1 MKFLL
6 VLVVGLCFGLVSVA
20 SLEKSHEQ
28 KKTYIVHMA
37 KSQMPASFGDDHT
50 QWYHSSLKSVS
61 ESAEMHYMYNN
72 VVHGF
77 SARLTLDEA
86 LSMKKQPGVVAVLE
100 DMKYELHT
108 TRTPEFLGLY
118 ESAELFPGSD
128 AVSDIVIGMMD
139 TGVWPES
146 KSFNDSGMGPI
157 PSSWNGTCE
166 NGTNFNSCDC
176 NRKLIGARYFSKGY
190 EAVAGPINQTQ
201 ESKSPR
207 DDMGHGTHTTTTAG
221 GSSVVGAN
229 LFGYAS
235 GTARGMASR
244 ARVAMYKVCWLRGCF
259 GSDILAG
266 MDSAIDD
273 KVNVISI
280 SLGSFFALPYYVDP
294 IAIGAYAAMEQGI
307 FVSCAAGNSGPRP
320 FSVVNVAP
328 WITTVGAGTLDRNF
342 PADVSLGNGMKFSDG
357 TSLYKGLSLPKK
369 MLPLV
374 YAGNASKSPDGRF
387 CASGSLIPEKVRG
400 KIVLCDG
407 DLFSRIEEGVA
418 VKKAGGL
425 GMVLVN
431 TAADSLEVLA
441 MADLLPATMVGPTS
455 GAKIKSYLFSDPN
468 PRATIIFQGTE
479 LGIQPSPVVA
489 AFSSRGPN
497 PITSQVLKP
506 DLLAPGVNIIAAWT
520 GRTGPTELAS
530 DNRRVAF
537 NIISG
542 TSMATPHVSGL
553 AALLKGAHPQWSPA
567 AIRSALMTTAYA
579 TYTNGQPLLDG
590 INKMPSTPFA
600 YGAGHVD
607 PIKALDPG
615 LIYDLNASD
624 YLSFLCAINYT
635 TSEISVLIKK
645 NFTCDP
651 KVEYN
656 VTNLNYPS
664 FAVRLKSGGNA
675 STVVKYTRTL
685 TNVGQAATYN
695 VSVNMKNETVKVL
708 VQPDSLSFCQ
718 LNERQSYTVTF
729 TACSLPSNS
738 FAYGSLTWS
747 DGKHVVGSPIAISWM

>member
-6 VLVVGLCFGLVSVA
+6 VLVVGLCFGHVSVA
-20 SLEKSHEQ
+20 SVEENHAQ

-61 ESAEMHYMYNN
+61 DSAEMHYTYNN
-72 VVHGF
+72 AVHGF
-77 SARLTLDEA
+77 SGRLTLDEA
-86 LSMKKQPGVVAVLE
+86 QSMKKQPGVVAVLE
-100 DMKYELHT
+100 DVKYELHT

-128 AVSDIVIGMMD
+128 ASDIIIGMMD

-146 KSFNDSGMGPI
+146 KSFNDSGMGPV
-157 PSSWNGTCE
+157 PKSWKGVCE
-166 NGTNFNSCDC
+166 NGTNFNSSDC
-176 NRKLIGARYFSKGY
+176 NRKLIGARYYSKGY
-190 EAVAGPINQTQ
+190 EAVFGPINQTQ

-207 DDMGHGTHTTTTAG
+207 DDIGHGTHTTTTAG

-235 GTARGMASR
+235 GTARGMASS

-259 GSDILAG
+259 SSDILAG
-266 MDSAIDD
+266 MDQAIDEE
-273 KVNVISI
+273 VNVISI
-280 SLGSFFALPYYVDP
+280 SLGFFFAQPYYLDP

-307 FVSCAAGNSGPRP
+307 FVSCAAGNEGPYS

-328 WITTVGAGTLDRNF
+328 WFTTVGAGTLDRDF

-369 MLPLV
+369 LLPLV
-374 YAGNASKSPDGRF
+374 YAGNASKSPDGGF

-400 KIVLCDG
+400 KIVLCNG
-407 DLFSRIEEGVA
+407 GFFSRIEAGVA
-418 VKKAGGL
+418 VKEAGGL

-431 TAADSLEVLA
+431 EEADATEVLA
-441 MADLLPATMVGPTS
+441 VADLLPATMVGPTS

-468 PRATIIFQGTE
+468 PRATIIFKGTE

-489 AFSSRGPN
+489 GFTSRGPN
-497 PITSQVLKP
+497 PVTPQLLKP

-520 GRTGPTELAS
+520 GRVGPTELAS
-530 DNRRVAF
+530 DVRRVAF

-553 AALLKGAHPQWSPA
+553 AALLKGAHLQWSPA
-567 AIRSALMTTAYA
+567 AIRSALMTTAYT
-579 TYTNGQPLLDG
+579 TYKNGHPLLDS
-590 INKMPSTPFA
+590 INEMPATPFD

-607 PIKALDPG
+607 PVKALDPG

-635 TSEISVLIKK
+635 TSEISVLTRR

-651 KVEYN
+651 EVEYS

-664 FAVRLKSGGNA
+664 FAVALKSGGNA
-675 STVVKYTRTL
+675 STVVKYTRTV
-685 TNVGQAATYN
+685 TNVGGVAATYN
-695 VSVNMKNETVKVL
+695 ASVNMKNETVKVL
-708 VQPDSLSFCQ
+708 VQPDSLSFSQ

-729 TACSLPSNS
+729 TAGSLPSNS
-738 FAYGSLTWS
+738 FIYGSITWS
-747 DGKHVVGSPIAISWM
+747 DGKHVVGSPIAISWF